1 MRRVA
6 YGLSLGLGLLAAAPV
21 LAPRLLRGRYRA
33 ITAARLGLG
42 RLPPPDAAGCIWV
55 HALSVGE
62 VGSSLPLLTA
72 LGRRF
77 PGVPLCLSV
86 ATAQGL
92 AVARQSL
99 AGAGPAY
106 LMVRPLD
113 VPWAVG
119 RVLRR
124 LRPRLSLLVEGD
136 IWPGWQW
143 GLGDMGTPRLLVN
156 NRVSP
161 RTFRGY
167 RRLGPL
173 ARALFAGFER
183 VLVQTRLDYD
193 RLRAVGVDKGRL
205 AIGGNLKFDSAPQPL
220 SEEDRRELAVELGL
234 AGRRLLVAGSTH
246 PGEDEPVLAAFAALA
261 AEDPRLALVLAP
273 REVGRGGELVH
284 LARRHGLAAARAGD
298 GPAPDG
304 CRVLVLDVLGRL
316 ARVYALARAAFVG
329 GSLVPV
335 GGHNLLEPAAQGV
348 PVLFGPV
355 THNFKQMAEDL
366 IAAGGGRRIAD
377 GAGLLPAWRELL
389 ANPALAGGMG
399 LAGREF
405 CRSHRGAVARVVD
418 EAARLMGEA

>member
-1 MRRVA
+1 MRRLA
-6 YGLSLGLGLLAAAPV
+6 YGTALTLGLLAATPV
-21 LAPRLLRGRYRA
+21 LVPRLARGRYRA

-42 RLPPPDAAGCIWV
+42 RLPDRDAAGCIWV

-62 VGSSLPLLTA
+62 VGSALPLLAA
-72 LGRRF
+72 LGERF
-77 PGVPLCLSV
+77 PGAPLCLSV

-99 AGAGPAY
+99 DGGGVH

-124 LRPRLSLLVEGD
+124 LRPRLAVLVEGD

-143 GLGDMGTPRLLVN
+143 GLGDMGAPRLLVN

-161 RTFRGY
+161 RTYRGY
-167 RRLGPL
+167 RRLGPM

-183 VLVQTRLDYD
+183 VLVQTKVDYE

-205 AIGGNLKFDSAPQPL
+205 AIGGNLKFDSAPEAL
-220 SEEDRRELAVELGL
+220 TSDERAALAEELGL
-234 AGRRLLVAGSTH
+234 SGRDVLVAGSTH
-246 PGEDEPVLAAFAALA
+246 PGEDEPVLEAFAILA
-261 AEDPRLALVLAP
+261 QERPGLTLVLAP
-273 REVGRGGELVH
+273 REVDRGAELER
-284 LARRHGLAAARAGD
+284 LARQRGLSAARASA
-298 GPAPDG
+298 GPAPED
-304 CRVLVLDVLGRL
+304 CRVLVLDVLGKL
-316 ARVYALARAAFVG
+316 ARVYALGRAAFVG
-329 GSLVPV
+329 GSLVGV

-348 PVLFGPV
+348 PVVFGPV

-366 IAAGGGRRIAD
+366 IEAGGGRRIAD
-377 GAGLLPAWRELL
+377 GAGLLGAWGGLL
-389 ANPALAGGMG
+389 EDAESARDVGH
-399 LAGREF
+399 AGREF
-405 CRSHRGAVARVVD
+405 CRAHRGAVARAVD